1 MKLSDGTI
9 AVLKSFSQ
17 INPSIK
23 ITPGNTLATIS
34 PLKTL
39 LAKATIEDTFESGFS
54 IYDLSR
60 FLGILSLFDAPEI
73 EIRSSDLVI
82 KGGDKKVVYRFCDE
96 NLFVAAPAKE
106 LNFPEPEVTFELSP
120 EALGTVLKA
129 TGILQLPEIAIVGE
143 DGKLYVRAVNSK
155 DVGSDEFNIAIGDSD
170 HTFTVVFK
178 PEYLSKL
185 VSTKYKVEVSSK
197 KISRFTSENSTYWI
211 ATESNSTFA

>member
-17 INPSIK
+17 INSSIK

-82 KGGDKKVVYRFCDE
+82 KGGDKKVVYRFLEFMIESFAQIPLRCARSTE
-96 NLFVAAPAKE
+96 REKPSHWKR
-106 LNFPEPEVTFELSP
+106 
-120 EALGTVLKA
+120 KA
-129 TGILQLPEIAIVGE
+129 CWPRVFNTKWITSW
-143 DGKLYVRAVNSK
+143 VR
-155 DVGSDEFNIAIGDSD
+155 F
-170 HTFTVVFK
+170 
-178 PEYLSKL
+178 L
-185 VSTKYKVEVSSK
+185 
-197 KISRFTSENSTYWI
+197 
-211 ATESNSTFA
+211 